1 MKMSIRAIIVDD
13 DLLARNLLASLVD
26 WQSLGYELLGEAG
39 DGQEALA
46 LCQRLKPDVL
56 FLDVSM
62 PRMDGIVLMQTLS
75 GLAHMP
81 YIVVVSSYSNYEF
94 VRETFRMGAVDYL
107 LKDDL
112 NAQRFTH
119 LLKEL
124 RLKLPSGADAA
135 RDTAA
140 LRTEAGEF
148 DQEQALS
155 LFLCG
160 IPFMEWREE
169 PAEEDTNL
177 LMRSIQ
183 SLILQLVDPAAM
195 HYLRWLRPGA
205 LYLLTGESTDGE
217 TERRIR
223 QCLQMYL
230 DTHVEILRLET
241 CPKEAES
248 ALLRAESMLFGD
260 RQARQPTQ
268 DEHRLLAALKH
279 GDSACA
285 FSALSILREK
295 TQACHPYLCAA
306 EPMIRALLNGFAE
319 NDVEVPLGQL
329 QQQQS
334 LEAFF
339 DWIKA
344 LLASHLSKAQRYS
357 AHVQGAIA
365 YIQAHYR
372 QPITLG
378 KIARHV
384 NVVPSYLSTS
394 FHNETG
400 CTFVDYLNRHRI
412 FQAQKLLS
420 EQGSAIKDVYHQV
433 GFNSYNY
440 FFKVYR
446 QVTGE
451 SPAGRSRSTADG
463 DGARGGK

>member
-26 WQSLGYELLGEAG
+26 WQALGFELLGEAG

-46 LCQRLKPDVL
+46 LCQRLNPDVL

-62 PRMDGIVLMQTLS
+62 PRMDGIALMQALS
-75 GLAHMP
+75 ELSHRP
-81 YIVVVSSYSNYEF
+81 HIVVVSSYSNYEF
-94 VRETFRMGAVDYL
+94 VRETFRMGAVDYI

-112 NAQRFTH
+112 NAQRFSR
-119 LLKEL
+119 LLQEL
-124 RLKLPSGADAA
+124 RFKVPSGEDAA
-135 RDTAA
+135 RDTAVSH
-140 LRTEAGEF
+140 TGAGHF
-148 DQEQALS
+148 DQGQALS

-160 IPFMEWREE
+160 IPFMQWLEE
-169 PAEEDTNL
+169 SAEEDIGL

-183 SLILQLVDPAAM
+183 SLILQLVDPATT

-205 LYLLTGESTDGE
+205 LYLLTGRSTDGE

-230 DTHVEILRLET
+230 DTQVEILRLET
-241 CPKEAES
+241 CPREAES
-248 ALLRAESMLFGD
+248 ALLRAEAMLFGD
-260 RQARQPTQ
+260 GQTHLFVQ
-268 DEHRLLAALKH
+268 DEGRLMAALKH
-279 GDSACA
+279 GGSADA
-285 FSALSILREK
+285 FLALNALREK
-295 TQACHPYLCAA
+295 ALKCSPYLCAA
-306 EPMIRALLNGFAE
+306 QPMARALLDVFAV
-319 NDVEVPLGQL
+319 NDVEVPLEQL

-339 DWIKA
+339 DWAKG
-344 LLASHLSKAQRYS
+344 LLASHFSRAQRCS

-372 QPITLG
+372 QPISLG
-378 KIARHV
+378 KVARHV

-412 FQAQKLLS
+412 FQAQKLLT
-420 EQGSAIKDVYHQV
+420 EQGFAIKDVYHQV

-451 SPAGRSRSTADG
+451 SPAGRSRVAGDVDG
-463 DGARGGK
+463 IHGEK